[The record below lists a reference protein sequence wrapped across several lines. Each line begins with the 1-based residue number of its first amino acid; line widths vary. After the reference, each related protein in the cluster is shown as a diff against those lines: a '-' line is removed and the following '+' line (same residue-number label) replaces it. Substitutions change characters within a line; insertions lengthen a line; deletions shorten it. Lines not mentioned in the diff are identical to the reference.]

1 MRPPPRRS
9 AAPRLRTGETRIGR
23 LLLPGLVL
31 VFATYVT
38 FQLCQGVAA
47 QAFAAARSA
56 AAAGAAGATPFRRD
70 DLGSQATLGGGV
82 VSTRTA
88 PALAAAS
95 DDRGTIHVMAT
106 SNGSPYLNYQTRI
119 MYKTFTMARAGATRP
134 AARAAPRP
142 GARCC
147 AAAHCS
153 SELRRGRFD
162 AAARAALRGPAR
174 GVAACRCRRATRPSP
189 ARRTVDPPRRRS
201 QVQQTPEGKHMKYFT
216 RCVPAIPAPAVANAR
231 APFLLTSA
239 CVCCVLGCCTAAR
252 TTS

>member
-9 AAPRLRTGETRIGR
+9 AAVRLRTGETRIGR

-70 DLGSQATLGGGV
+70 DLGSQAALGGAV
-82 VSTRTA
+82 TSTRTA
-88 PALAAAS
+88 PAVAAAS

-119 MYKTFTMARAGATRP
+119 MYKTFTMARGASDTTRTRAANAAPCAAAPSPP
-134 AARAAPRP
+134 AAARYGAGSAMLWSLRGPWF
-142 GARCC
+142 GARCGC
-147 AAAHCS
+147 V
-153 SELRRGRFD
+153 RG
-162 AAARAALRGPAR
+162 AARGA
-174 GVAACRCRRATRPSP
+174 SP
-189 ARRTVDPPRRRS
+189 ARTRRR
-201 QVQQTPEGKHMKYFT
+201 
-216 RCVPAIPAPAVANAR
+216 
-231 APFLLTSA
+231 
-239 CVCCVLGCCTAAR
+239 
-252 TTS
+252 